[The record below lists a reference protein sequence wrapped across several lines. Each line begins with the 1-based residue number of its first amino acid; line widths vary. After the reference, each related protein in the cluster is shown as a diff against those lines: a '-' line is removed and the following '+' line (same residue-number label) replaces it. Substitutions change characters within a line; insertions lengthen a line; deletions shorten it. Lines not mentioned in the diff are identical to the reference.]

1 VSGGALPDGVGLLIE
16 KATSLMFTLYSVLLT
31 AAFVI
36 LSPRFLFDALRRG
49 KYSAGFRERMGHLPE
64 FEAGDAP
71 VIWLHCV
78 SVGETQA
85 ARPLV
90 DELLKNFPGHK
101 LVISTITDT
110 GQELARQLFAD
121 KAALIFY
128 FPFDWKFTVR
138 RALKAIKPQTV
149 LLMETELWFNFLR
162 EAHKSGA
169 RVAIVNGRLSERSV
183 RRYSWIPKFMHRVF
197 HYVDL
202 ALMQSQGD
210 AGRIRNIGIRNS
222 KVRVTGNVKFD
233 RAADGRENLLTEEFR
248 RQFGI
253 SAEAPLIAAV
263 STHPPEEK
271 LVLEAFAGIK
281 GSSGSARSRLLLAPR
296 HPERF
301 DEVAALVSA
310 AGFTSVRRTAAPGIA
325 DELADVILLDSI
337 GELRAIFPLS
347 EIVFVGGSLIPH
359 GGQNILEPAAARRAI
374 VTGFYTMNFAAIV
387 EEFLA
392 KEALIQLPQLKEP
405 EIAAK
410 LAGVFTQVL
419 EDREMRER
427 LAENAFALMQANSGA
442 TEKTINYLKPVLE
455 KVSNES

>member
-1 VSGGALPDGVGLLIE
+1 
-16 KATSLMFTLYSVLLT
+16 MFTLYSVLLT

-36 LSPRFLFDALRRG
+36 LSPRFLLDALRHG
-49 KYSAGFRERMGHLPE
+49 KYSAGFRERMGHLPAFDSE
-64 FEAGDAP
+64 GAP

-110 GQELARQLFAD
+110 GQEVARRLFAD

-128 FPFDWKFTVR
+128 FPFDWKFSVR
-138 RALKAIKPQTV
+138 RALKAIKPQAV

-169 RVAIVNGRLSERSV
+169 SVAIVNGRLSQRSV
-183 RRYSWIPKFMHRVF
+183 GRYSWIPKFMHRIF

-210 AGRIRNIGIRNS
+210 AGRIRNIGMRNPRI
-222 KVRVTGNVKFD
+222 RVTGNIKFD
-233 RAADGRENLLTEEFR
+233 QGLDDNESLLTREFR
-248 RQFGI
+248 RRFGI
-253 SAEAPLIAAV
+253 SADAPLIAAV
-263 STHPPEEK
+263 STHQPEEK
-271 LVLEAFAGIK
+271 LVLEAFAAIK
-281 GSSGSARSRLLLAPR
+281 ESPENNRARLLIAPR

-301 DEVAALVSA
+301 DEVAALISA
-310 AGFTSVRRTAAPGIA
+310 AGFASVRRTASPGIA
-325 DELADVILLDSI
+325 DGLADVILLDSI
-337 GELRAIFPLS
+337 GELRAVLPLS

-359 GGQNILEPAAARRAI
+359 GGQNILEPAAARKAI
-374 VTGFYTMNFAAIV
+374 VTGHYTMNFAAIV

-392 KEALIQLPQLKEP
+392 KEALIRLPKLEEH
-405 EIAAK
+405 EIAAS
-410 LAGVFTQVL
+410 LAAVFTQVL
-419 EDREMRER
+419 EDRELRGR
-427 LAENAFALMQANSGA
+427 LAENAFSLMLVNSGA
-442 TEKTINYLKPVLE
+442 AAKTVNYLKPILE
-455 KVSNES
+455 KVSAGL